1 MENCYKSDHIG
12 KNAPKMVQFWWHV
25 WLVGQTWDT
34 FAARLIWAGTR
45 AQSCFAVY
53 FFSFFLRSTAIQSLS
68 VKHKQLRWRGAN
80 HRAQAFWSGL
90 SSPWNRLPRGEG
102 NWDENSKCWWEKKN
116 FMFGGVKNKRC
127 GHSNLQ
133 QRTVFNLLF
142 LYYASNVTAVCKF
155 WSCTTTMLMLS
166 MILCCKTITWCF
178 KNSVLFPRLTQSPSG
193 EAVYQLHPLKE
204 NKSKVAKTA
213 RNMLTDSD

>member
-1 MENCYKSDHIG
+1 MTCLVSWTDVRHVCSQTNLSRHQSSVLFRCLLFFFFRSVHSNSVSVCETQTAPLERRKPQSSSLLIG
-12 KNAPKMVQFWWHV
+12 FVITMKQPPPGWGKLGWKQQMLEGEKKLHV
-25 WLVGQTWDT
+25 W
-34 FAARLIWAGTR
+34 
-45 AQSCFAVY
+45 
-53 FFSFFLRSTAIQSLS
+53 
-68 VKHKQLRWRGAN
+68 
-80 HRAQAFWSGL
+80 
-90 SSPWNRLPRGEG
+90 
-102 NWDENSKCWWEKKN
+102 
-116 FMFGGVKNKRC
+116 GVKNKRC

-155 WSCTTTMLMLS
+155 WSCTTTMLMLP

-193 EAVYQLHPLKE
+193 EAVYQLHPQKE
-204 NKSKVAKTA
+204 NKRKVAKTA